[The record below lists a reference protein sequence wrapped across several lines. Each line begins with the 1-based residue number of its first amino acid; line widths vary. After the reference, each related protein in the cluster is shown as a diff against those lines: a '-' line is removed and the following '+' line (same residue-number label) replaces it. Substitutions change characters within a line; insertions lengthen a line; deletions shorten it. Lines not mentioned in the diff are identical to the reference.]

1 MIFLLIKQISN
12 RLSNLSDESNLKV
25 RAIKI
30 LQSKN
35 NDVLEDKF
43 NVALDIVERYTIV
56 FITLS
61 TQRRSNWLSAKIE
74 AAIGGSS
81 SST

>member
-1 MIFLLIKQISN
+1 MSN
-12 RLSNLSDESNLKV
+12 RLSNLSDKSNLKV

-35 NDVLEDKF
+35 DNLSENEF
-43 NVALDIVERYTIV
+43 NIALDIVERHATV
-56 FITLS
+56 FVTLS
-61 TQRRSNWLSAKIE
+61 TQRRSNWLLAKIK
-74 AAIGGSS
+74 AAVGGSS